1 MPLDENFPT
10 YYFHPLSPTETAI
23 KFTISGSPPQQDYT
37 LLRGDVANTYSL
49 SLHDAHFPTILY
61 ATLSSTVSLTPES
74 PPRIVLPKEF
84 TINLHSPDHSITFTR
99 HASILGDSWEF
110 TLPCHCF
117 PQPTNSALDTVYAPP
132 VLDIL
137 KFRIKK
143 EGGIISRPQ
152 LCCVLAGEGNEPD
165 TVLGMYS
172 LGKNEMVVYESNF
185 RRVEL
190 EDRKGLEILMVLGCR
205 VVSEVYGNDTMRVF
219 NVPQQ
224 EGKRRPSAGRA
235 TTGTPAPIVGQQP
248 VPVNQAPMA
257 PTSAPLQ
264 QQRRQ
269 LSFKEE
275 EARRKKAAE
284 EEAKKIAA
292 EQAAIREML
301 RREQE
306 AEQQRIAAETERLR
320 REEARRLEMQRRQS
334 VPQAR
339 HPQQQHYPPQP
350 PRPGV
355 FQQSQSHQRIP
366 QMPAPP
372 NQQPRRLQSQ
382 QVLRQSVPGASS
394 RGSQSAV
401 GLTPQGQGQKKVDR
415 RKSFLGLFS
424 SGDGVKEEPSKK
436 PQKPQKPQT
445 NGKLVKRSK

>member
-1 MPLDENFPT
+1 
-10 YYFHPLSPTETAI
+10 
-23 KFTISGSPPQQDYT
+23 
-37 LLRGDVANTYSL
+37 
-49 SLHDAHFPTILY
+49 
-61 ATLSSTVSLTPES
+61 
-74 PPRIVLPKEF
+74 
-84 TINLHSPDHSITFTR
+84 
-99 HASILGDSWEF
+99 
-110 TLPCHCF
+110 
-117 PQPTNSALDTVYAPP
+117 
-132 VLDIL
+132 
-137 KFRIKK
+137 
-143 EGGIISRPQ
+143 
-152 LCCVLAGEGNEPD
+152 
-165 TVLGMYS
+165 
-172 LGKNEMVVYESNF
+172 MVVYESNF

>member
-10 YYFHPLSPTETAI
+10 YYFHSLSPTETAI

-37 LLRGDVANTYSL
+37 LIRGDIANTYSL
-49 SLHDAHFPTILY
+49 SLHDGHFPSILY
-61 ATLSSTVSLTPES
+61 ATLSTTVSLTSES
-74 PPRIVLPKEF
+74 PPRIILPREF
-84 TINLHSPDHSITFTR
+84 VINLHSPDHSIAFNR

-132 VLDIL
+132 VLDVL
-137 KFRIKK
+137 RFRIKK

-172 LGKNEMVVYESNF
+172 LNKNEMVIYESNF

-205 VVSEVYGNDTMRVF
+205 VVSEVYGNDAMRVF
-219 NVPQQ
+219 NIPQQ
-224 EGKRRPSAGRA
+224 EGKRRPSAAGRIS
-235 TTGTPAPIVGQQP
+235 TGTPAPMLMGAQSSPIP
-248 VPVNQAPMA
+248 VTPAATP
-257 PTSAPLQ
+257 APLQ
-264 QQRRQ
+264 QRQ
-269 LSFKEE
+269 QSFKEE
-275 EARRKKAAE
+275 EARRKAAAAE
-284 EEAKKIAA
+284 EQAKKIAA

-301 RREQE
+301 RREEE

-320 REEARRLEMQRRQS
+320 REEAQRAEIQRRQTQTI
-334 VPQAR
+334 PQVR
-339 HPQQQHYPPQP
+339 HPPQP

-355 FQQSQSHQRIP
+355 FQQSPSQSHQRTP
-366 QMPAPP
+366 QQMPPP
-372 NQQPRRLQSQ
+372 QHQQPRRLQSH
-382 QVLRQSVPGASS
+382 QVLRQSVPGAS
-394 RGSQSAV
+394 RGSQSAMGV
-401 GLTPQGQGQKKVDR
+401 TPQPQGSKKVDR

-424 SGDGVKEEPSKK
+424 SGDGVKEEPSTKA
-436 PQKPQKPQT
+436 QKQQKRQP
-445 NGKLVKRSK
+445 NGKLVKKSK

>member
-1 MPLDENFPT
+1 
-10 YYFHPLSPTETAI
+10 
-23 KFTISGSPPQQDYT
+23 
-37 LLRGDVANTYSL
+37 
-49 SLHDAHFPTILY
+49 
-61 ATLSSTVSLTPES
+61 
-74 PPRIVLPKEF
+74 
-84 TINLHSPDHSITFTR
+84 
-99 HASILGDSWEF
+99 
-110 TLPCHCF
+110 
-117 PQPTNSALDTVYAPP
+117 
-132 VLDIL
+132 
-137 KFRIKK
+137 
-143 EGGIISRPQ
+143 
-152 LCCVLAGEGNEPD
+152 
-165 TVLGMYS
+165 MYS
-172 LGKNEMVVYESNF
+172 LGKNEMVIYESNF

-235 TTGTPAPIVGQQP
+235 TTGTPAPIGGQP
-248 VPVNQAPMA
+248 IPVNQAATP
-257 PTSAPLQ
+257 APLQ
-264 QQRRQ
+264 QQQRQ
-269 LSFKEE
+269 LSFKE

-284 EEAKKIAA
+284 EQAKKIAA

-320 REEARRLEMQRRQS
+320 REEARRSEMQRRQS

-366 QMPAPP
+366 QQMPAPP
-372 NQQPRRLQSQ
+372 HQQPRRLQSQ

-445 NGKLVKRSK
+445 NGKLVKKSK